1 MIGYSDKLLQALM
14 LVLIILNLYFR
25 FISVNTQNFDLQL
38 KLIND
43 NLGEFF

>member
-25 FISVNTQNFDLQL
+25 FISVNTQKFDLQL